1 MSVYIY
7 MIRVYEDFCDFVRR
21 KNKAN
26 SKPNKANFE
35 TAQMG
40 LGGEKLPCLL
50 FIDNVFVAV
59 FFIDFGR

>member
-26 SKPNKANFE
+26 FE
-35 TAQMG
+35 TARMG

-59 FFIDFGR
+59 FFIDIGR